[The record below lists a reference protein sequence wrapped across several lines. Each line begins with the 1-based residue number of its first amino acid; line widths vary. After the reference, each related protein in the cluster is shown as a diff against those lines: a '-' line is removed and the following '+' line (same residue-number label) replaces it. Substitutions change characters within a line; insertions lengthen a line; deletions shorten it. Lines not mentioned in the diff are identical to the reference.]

1 MTLVLNCSA
10 AVTGCKGHWL
20 LSKVSRSSCWQGGVQ
35 WRPHIGQRGR
45 PNFLQ
50 PHTLRFWGIVLIL
63 RRFGLRMILR
73 LRGRP
78 CKLLNNIP
86 EIILAYVVNLRLRL
100 RLLLLLS
107 TPIHAAVVVVAIIGL
122 V

>member
-1 MTLVLNCSA
+1 MIITRI
-10 AVTGCKGHWL
+10 VTMK
-20 LSKVSRSSCWQGGVQ
+20 
-35 WRPHIGQRGR
+35 
-45 PNFLQ
+45 
-50 PHTLRFWGIVLIL
+50 
-63 RRFGLRMILR
+63 MILR

-100 RLLLLLS
+100 LLLLS
-107 TPIHAAVVVVAIIGL
+107 TPIHAAVVVVTIIGL